1 VIGGWVLDVPAVV
14 GAAQRAPYP
23 EAIVWTANE
32 TDGVLCIPAA
42 FLAEA
47 RASIRATDHDV
58 PAVILGLEVTV
69 VPSLDQAADDEVG
82 HLLTRA
88 GKPGQVAVGHA
99 VYCAIQRDWPLVTSS
114 VKAAHA
120 LDPAIELDPMP

>member
-42 FLAEA
+42 VLAEA
-47 RASIRATDHDV
+47 SASIRATDRDV
-58 PAVILGLEVTV
+58 LAVILGLEVTV
-69 VPSLDQAADDEVG
+69 VPSLDQAAADAVG
-82 HLLTRA
+82 HLLA
-88 GKPGQVAVGHA
+88 GAGEPGHVAVGHA
-99 VYCAIQRDWPLVTSS
+99 VYCAIQRGWPLVTSR
-114 VKAAHA
+114 VTAARA
-120 LDPAIELDPMP
+120 LDPTIELDPMP